1 MVGVNCFSKMMMA
14 AGAESPAAVA
24 TQSGKT
30 DVILRK
36 MERNASE
43 EADDDEEQVDN
54 NQQQQQPKQENSPD
68 QPASQVSQ

>member
-1 MVGVNCFSKMMMA
+1 MMMA

-43 EADDDEEQVDN
+43 EADDEEQVDN
-54 NQQQQQPKQENSPD
+54 NQQPKQENSPD